1 MPQDTVNDRVPAE
14 ALDAFLEGVLADL
27 KTPTDPET
35 LNAVRASFRKRIPF
49 HLRSYAAAL
58 LILRAAGLARPAQG
72 SGAPGALKAATQAER
87 PARPRDA
94 APARDAPPARTP
106 RAGKKT
112 QAPAPEARADR
123 ADRPDRGPVT
133 PLFVSAG
140 KRQRLKPGE
149 LRSIISDKT
158 GIPTERLGRVRLF
171 DNYCFIDVPEPQ
183 AQEVI
188 AQVNGIEFAGKPL
201 EINIAKKRGED
212 RVEEPA
218 PDA

>member
-149 LRSIISDKT
+149 LRAMISEKT
-158 GIPTERLGRVRLF
+158 GIPADTLGRVRLF
-171 DNYCFIDVPEPQ
+171 DNYCFIDVPE
-183 AQEVI
+183 AN
-188 AQVNGIEFAGKPL
+188 AHGIIEAMHGAEFQGKPL
-201 EINIAKKRGED
+201 EINIAKKRGEGASA
-212 RVEEPA
+212 EE
-218 PDA
+218 